1 MLFNLFSDLL
11 LAFGCAFLVLCVLG
25 IFLAID
31 WIWVSLLSLIF
42 RIPKD

>member
-11 LAFGCAFLVLCVLG
+11 LALGGAFLCVCVLG

-42 RIPKD
+42 RIPKE